1 MYMGINYCQMVFQV
15 SVLFF
20 HIVLLRRCLSRPD
33 LRPHFANMI
42 ERGGYGCKNFRIS
55 PSGAV
60 YRIEQMVNVSNQILL
75 CRVPSCEESLVED
88 RIT

>member
-1 MYMGINYCQMVFQV
+1 MGINNYQMVLQV
-15 SVLFF
+15 PVLLF
-20 HIVLLRRCLSRPD
+20 HIVLLRCCLIHPD